1 MKHFYKFIKYYSIRK
16 IFIILNAQS
25 VIRVFSTTKLLMFFY
40 VSLGLESLVLIL
52 LLVTY
57 KIIYNYNKY
66 KNIVVCINI
75 FIYN

>member
-1 MKHFYKFIKYYSIRK
+1 
-16 IFIILNAQS
+16 
-25 VIRVFSTTKLLMFFY
+25 MFVY
-40 VSLGLESLVLIL
+40 VPPELESPVLIL

-57 KIIYNYNKY
+57 KITYNYNKY